1 MNKVIRIIGQVVLYG
16 LFMAVVGYLSTSP
29 SYNHMAPDTSLI
41 KISLAHT
48 SEPKGECVKQTP
60 EQLAK
65 LPPNMR
71 MPVVCPRER
80 SPIFIE
86 MELDGE
92 VVHTETIMPSGL
104 HNDAAGYTY
113 QKIKVPSGKHRIGV
127 KMRDSVDSDE
137 FDYVVEKDVDMAPA
151 EILVVDFDDKHGTFI
166 FE

>member
-1 MNKVIRIIGQVVLYG
+1 MSKVIQIIGQIVLYG

-29 SYNHMAPDTSLI
+29 SYNHMATDTSLI

-48 SEPKGECVKQTP
+48 SEPNGECVKQTP

-65 LPPNMR
+65 LPPNMQ

-80 SPIFIE
+80 SPIFLE
-86 MELDGE
+86 LELDGE
-92 VVHTETIMPSGL
+92 VVHSETIMPSGL
-104 HNDAAGYTY
+104 HRDAAGYTY
-113 QKIKVPSGKHRIGV
+113 QKIKVPSGRHRLGV

-137 FDYVVEKDVDMAPA
+137 FDYIAEEDIDMSPA
-151 EILVVDFDDKHGTFI
+151 EIVVVDFDAKHGKFI

>member
-1 MNKVIRIIGQVVLYG
+1 MSKVMQIIGQVVLYG

-29 SYNHMAPDTSLI
+29 SYNHMGADTALI

-48 SEPKGECVKQTP
+48 SEPAGECVKQTP

-80 SPIFIE
+80 SPIFLE
-86 MELDGE
+86 LELDGE
-92 VVHTETIMPSGL
+92 VVHSETIIPSGL

-113 QKIKVPSGKHRIGV
+113 QKITVPSGKHRLGV

-137 FDYVVEKDVDMAPA
+137 FDYIAEEDVDMAPA
-151 EILVVDFDDKHGTFI
+151 EIIVVDFDAKHGEFI